1 MKVAVIGAGI
11 VGVTSAYELAR
22 AGHDVTVYERRSG
35 VAADASFGTGG
46 LVATAGLDVR
56 ESPRWSLGPDSAR
69 WLWARRRSS
78 RQADAS
84 IEAMLALARASQARL
99 AVLRQELQLDYER
112 SSGVLHLFAD
122 EAALEAR
129 AQAWSRLGIASRRL
143 DPLQC
148 MNVEPGLNGQREPA
162 GGLLVPGDE
171 VGNCRQVAHLL
182 RDAAEQLGVDFRFGT
197 TVHAITPGSQ
207 PSLRSEQMA
216 LTTGFAASR
225 LAATPSANQGA
236 THARRVMLQRAHA
249 AARYLDPVAEE
260 TYDAIVVAAGVESRR
275 LLQPLGLN
283 LALQAVH
290 GSALTVPLRSPE
302 RGPRSAVVDVERGV
316 TLTRLGARVRVS
328 GGQELGSESSQPRRK
343 TVELLYRVLD
353 DWFPGAAH
361 LARPQLWSGARPS
374 MADGLPR
381 IGPAPRLQGVWLNVG
396 HGDHG
401 WSLAC
406 GSALQLAGQLRGE
419 PAIEAFAPLVT
430 AD

>member
-11 VGVTSAYELAR
+11 IGVTTAYELAR

-46 LVATAGLDVR
+46 LVAVAGLDLH
-56 ESPRWSLGPDSAR
+56 ESPRWTLGPDSAR
-69 WLWARRRSS
+69 WLWARRRSLK
-78 RQADAS
+78 QTDAM
-84 IEAMLALARASQARL
+84 IESLLALARASQSRL
-99 AVLRQELQLDYER
+99 AALRQELQLDYER
-112 SSGVLHLFAD
+112 SSGVLHLFSD
-122 EAALEAR
+122 ERMLESR
-129 AQAWSRLGIASRRL
+129 AETWSRLGIAARRL
-143 DPLQC
+143 EPGQC
-148 MNVEPGLNGQREPA
+148 LGVEPGLNGQREPA
-162 GGLLVPGDE
+162 GGLFVATDE

-182 RDAAEQLGVDFRFGT
+182 RDAAEQRGVDFRFAT
-197 TVHAITPGSQ
+197 TVHSITPGAR
-207 PSLRSEQMA
+207 PSLRSEQHA

-225 LAATPSANQGA
+225 LATTQDATQ
-236 THARRVMLQRAHA
+236 ARRVMLQRAHA

-260 TYDAIVVAAGVESRR
+260 SFDAVVVCAGVESRR
-275 LLQPLGLN
+275 LLQPHGLA

-290 GSALTVPLRSPE
+290 GCALTVPLRSPE
-302 RGPRSAVVDVERGV
+302 RGPRSAVVDVQRGV
-316 TLTRLGARVRVS
+316 TLTRLGARLRIS
-328 GGQELGSESSQPRRK
+328 GGHELGSESSQPRRR

-381 IGPAPRLQGVWLNVG
+381 IGPAPGLRGIWLNLG

-406 GSALQLAGQLRGE
+406 GSAVQLARQFGGE
-419 PAIEAFAPLVT
+419 PATRAFEPLAT
-430 AD
+430 PQ